1 MKMSNVQLTT
11 LTSYSLLESTIE
23 ITQYVQS
30 AKKLGYDYLGITDR
44 NNIYGALEFMKAC
57 QNAQIH
63 PVIGLLLE
71 YYSSQ
76 TQKEHEIFLFA
87 RNEEGY
93 KQLMRLSSQKMSDSQ
108 ILLEDATSLND
119 IYAILP
125 DENELAELLKEEKK
139 DLAKQRATELQNV
152 LGKRQFF
159 YGIAYQKDLAADVN
173 RWMEKQ
179 GIQPAAYQLIDSLH
193 TEEAFSVKVMHHIKE
208 GEKIDNLPQEMQQLT
223 VSNSLEAYEKK
234 KKWYETHAPNAWEN
248 TEKIAESCQAE
259 VPLQQ
264 KLLPHYPLQEGT
276 SASQFLKELCEKKL
290 SQRVERVDQRY
301 QERLDYELS
310 VIHRMGFDDYFLIV
324 WDVMDFLHENNIVTG
339 AGRGSAAGSL
349 TAYVL
354 SITDVDPIKYD
365 LLFERFLNPERNTMP
380 DIDLDIPDNQRDT
393 VLQYVKN
400 KYGQNH
406 VAQIATFGTMAAKM
420 VLRDTCRVF
429 GLSQSEANRWSNA
442 IPKKMKITL
451 EEAYQQSKS
460 LRELVN
466 MNERNKQL
474 FQAAQTLEGLPR
486 HVSTHAA
493 GVVISDQNLLNL
505 VPLQEGSEGIWLT
518 QFTMNDVEETGLL
531 KIDFLGLRNLSII
544 ADTLQG
550 IQKVVKQTVT
560 QKEIPLDDPKTLR
573 LFQRGDTTGIFQFE
587 SAGIRSVLRRLEPET
602 IEDVAAVNALYRPGP
617 MQNIDTFIK
626 RKHGKEHIEYPDPS
640 LKSILENTYGVMVYQ
655 EQIMQVASQMAGF
668 TLGQADILRRAI
680 SKKKKSVLD
689 QQRRYFIAGAK
700 EKGFTEEKANQVYN
714 YIERFADYGFN
725 RSHAF
730 AYSFVA
736 FQMAYLKVHYP
747 APFFKALLRSVLH
760 NPKKMKE
767 YLSGAKNAGVK
778 TLSPSINQSFYSFYL
793 NSLQEIRFG
802 LGGIKGIRRD
812 FIYDLL
818 DERMENGNYTSL
830 NQFLTRMNQRNSKWL
845 KEENIRPLL
854 AIGAFDELEPNRR
867 QALSQLEG
875 KIQNVLYSGGSLD
888 LLDMMALKNETLP
901 DFSLEEKLKLEDD
914 YLGIYLS
921 GHPVEQFS
929 KIKRRKKTTD
939 VSELIEKATANI
951 LVYLTEIK
959 EIRTKKGE
967 QMAFLE
973 GNDLTDEIS
982 VTVFPQ
988 LYRKIRNQLVENQVY
1003 YIEGK
1008 VERSNYND
1016 QLQMIANQT
1025 IVAKTLAETIAD
1037 TTAYLK
1043 IPKNVEQ
1050 KQALSELYA
1059 VFKQSSGNVPVVIYY
1074 EQTDDTRL
1082 LPEKNWVS
1090 NTEELQESLEKILG
1104 KRNVIFK

>member
-1 MKMSNVQLTT
+1 M
-11 LTSYSLLESTIE
+11 
-23 ITQYVQS
+23 
-30 AKKLGYDYLGITDR
+30 
-44 NNIYGALEFMKAC
+44 
-57 QNAQIH
+57 
-63 PVIGLLLE
+63 
-71 YYSSQ
+71 
-76 TQKEHEIFLFA
+76 
-87 RNEEGY
+87 
-93 KQLMRLSSQKMSDSQ
+93 
-108 ILLEDATSLND
+108 
-119 IYAILP
+119 
-125 DENELAELLKEEKK
+125 
-139 DLAKQRATELQNV
+139 
-152 LGKRQFF
+152 
-159 YGIAYQKDLAADVN
+159 
-173 RWMEKQ
+173 
-179 GIQPAAYQLIDSLH
+179 
-193 TEEAFSVKVMHHIKE
+193 
-208 GEKIDNLPQEMQQLT
+208 
-223 VSNSLEAYEKK
+223 
-234 KKWYETHAPNAWEN
+234 
-248 TEKIAESCQAE
+248 
-259 VPLQQ
+259 
-264 KLLPHYPLQEGT
+264 
-276 SASQFLKELCEKKL
+276 
-290 SQRVERVDQRY
+290 
-301 QERLDYELS
+301 
-310 VIHRMGFDDYFLIV
+310 
-324 WDVMDFLHENNIVTG
+324 
-339 AGRGSAAGSL
+339 
-349 TAYVL
+349 
-354 SITDVDPIKYD
+354 
-365 LLFERFLNPERNTMP
+365 
-380 DIDLDIPDNQRDT
+380 
-393 VLQYVKN
+393 
-400 KYGQNH
+400 
-406 VAQIATFGTMAAKM
+406 
-420 VLRDTCRVF
+420 
-429 GLSQSEANRWSNA
+429 
-442 IPKKMKITL
+442 
-451 EEAYQQSKS
+451 
-460 LRELVN
+460 
-466 MNERNKQL
+466 
-474 FQAAQTLEGLPR
+474 
-486 HVSTHAA
+486 
-493 GVVISDQNLLNL
+493 
-505 VPLQEGSEGIWLT
+505 
-518 QFTMNDVEETGLL
+518 
-531 KIDFLGLRNLSII
+531 
-544 ADTLQG
+544 
-550 IQKVVKQTVT
+550 T

-929 KIKRRKKTTD
+929 KIKRRKK
-939 VSELIEKATANI
+939 L
-951 LVYLTEIK
+951 L
-959 EIRTKKGE
+959 
-967 QMAFLE
+967 MFL
-973 GNDLTDEIS
+973 S
-982 VTVFPQ
+982 
-988 LYRKIRNQLVENQVY
+988 
-1003 YIEGK
+1003 
-1008 VERSNYND
+1008 
-1016 QLQMIANQT
+1016 
-1025 IVAKTLAETIAD
+1025 
-1037 TTAYLK
+1037 
-1043 IPKNVEQ
+1043 
-1050 KQALSELYA
+1050 
-1059 VFKQSSGNVPVVIYY
+1059 
-1074 EQTDDTRL
+1074 
-1082 LPEKNWVS
+1082 
-1090 NTEELQESLEKILG
+1090 
-1104 KRNVIFK
+1104 

>member
-1 MKMSNVQLTT
+1 MKMSSAQLTT
-11 LTSYSLLESTIE
+11 MTSYSLLESTVE
-23 ITQYVQS
+23 ISQYVQL
-30 AKKLGYDYLGITDR
+30 AKKLGYDHLGITDR
-44 NNIYGALEFMKAC
+44 NNLYGALEFMKAC
-57 QNAQIH
+57 QKNQVH

-87 RNEEGY
+87 KNDEGY
-93 KQLMRLSSQKMSDSQ
+93 KQLMRTSSQKMSGTSVVLDSHSP
-108 ILLEDATSLND
+108 LKDVF
-119 IYAILP
+119 AILP
-125 DENELAELLKEEKK
+125 DENELTELLQEEKEE
-139 DLAKQRATELQNV
+139 LAKQRVTELQSV
-152 LGKRQFF
+152 FGKDQFF
-159 YGIAYQKDLAADVN
+159 YGISYQKDLATDVN
-173 RWMEKQ
+173 AWMQEQ
-179 GIQPAAYQLIDSLH
+179 EIQAAAYQLIDSLH
-193 TEEAFSVKVMHHIKE
+193 ADEAFSVKVMHHIKE
-208 GEKIDNLPQEMQQLT
+208 GEQIDNLQQEMQELT
-223 VSNSLEAYEKK
+223 ASNSLEDPEKK
-234 KKWYETHAPNAWEN
+234 RIWYETNAPKALEKTEEMAEN
-248 TEKIAESCQAE
+248 CQAE

-264 KLLPHYPLQEGT
+264 KLLPHYPLQEGV
-276 SASQFLKELCEKKL
+276 SARQYLKELCETKL
-290 SQRVERVDQRY
+290 PQRVEKVDKRY

-324 WDVMDFLHENNIVTG
+324 WDVMDFLHENKIVTG

-380 DIDLDIPDNQRDT
+380 DIDLDIPDNQRET
-393 VLQYVKN
+393 VLQYVKE

-442 IPKKMKITL
+442 IPKQMKITL
-451 EEAYQQSKS
+451 EEAYQQSKA

-466 MNERNKQL
+466 MNERNRQL
-474 FQAAQTLEGLPR
+474 FQAAKTLEGHPR

-493 GVVISDQNLLNL
+493 GVVISDQDLLDL

-573 LFQRGDTTGIFQFE
+573 LFQKGDTTGIFQFE
-587 SAGIRSVLRRLEPET
+587 SAGIRSVLRRLSPET

-626 RKHGKEHIEYPDPS
+626 RKHGKETIEYPDPS
-640 LKSILENTYGVMVYQ
+640 LKPILENTYGVMVYQ

-689 QQRRYFIAGAK
+689 QQRRYFIEGAK
-700 EKGFTEEKANQVYN
+700 EKGFTEEKASQVYN

-767 YLSGAKNAGVK
+767 YLSEAKNAGIK
-778 TLSPSINQSFYSFYL
+778 ILPPSINQSFYSFYL
-793 NSLQEIRFG
+793 NSLREIRFG
-802 LGGIKGIRRD
+802 LGSIKGIRRD

-818 DERMENGNYTSL
+818 DERKENGNYASL

-845 KEENIRPLL
+845 KEENIRPLI

-867 QALSQLEG
+867 QAMSQLEG

-888 LLDMMALKNETLP
+888 LLDMMALKNETLT
-901 DFSLEEKLKLEDD
+901 DFSLEEKLELEDD

-921 GHPVEQFS
+921 GHPVEQFN
-929 KIKRRKKTTD
+929 KIKRRKKIAD
-939 VSELIEKATANI
+939 ISELIENTTVNI

-973 GNDLTDEIS
+973 GNDPTDDIS

-988 LYRKIRNQLVENQVY
+988 MYRKIRNQLVENQVY

-1008 VERSNYND
+1008 VEKSTYND
-1016 QLQMIANQT
+1016 QLQIIANQ
-1025 IVAKTLAETIAD
+1025 IVMAKTLAETIAD

-1043 IPKNVEQ
+1043 IPINVEQ
-1050 KQALSELYA
+1050 KQVLSELYT
-1059 VFKQSSGNVPVVIYY
+1059 VFKKSNGNVPVVIYY
-1074 EQTDDTRL
+1074 EQTDDVRL
-1082 LPEKNWVS
+1082 LPEKNWIT
-1090 NTEELQESLEKILG
+1090 NTEELQDSLEKILG
-1104 KRNVIFK
+1104 KGNVIFK